1 MLKFS
6 LIVLFITSMATLT
19 VAASHMPVPP
29 DVQAHHSA
37 PLLAS
42 PTANG

>member
-19 VAASHMPVPP
+19 VAASHMPVPA
-29 DVQAHHSA
+29 DGHSA
-37 PLLAS
+37 PVLAS
-42 PTANG
+42 SAAL